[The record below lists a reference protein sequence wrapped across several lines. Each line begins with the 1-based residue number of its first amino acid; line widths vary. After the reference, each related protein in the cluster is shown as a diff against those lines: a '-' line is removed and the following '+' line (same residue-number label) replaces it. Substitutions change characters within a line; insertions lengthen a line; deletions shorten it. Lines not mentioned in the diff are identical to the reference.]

1 MIRVRYL
8 ALAAAP
14 LALAG
19 CERADDARGV
29 DHGETLLS
37 VSASG
42 QAESRP
48 DRAQFRAGIETFS
61 RNATSA
67 SDANA
72 KKIAEIVAAL
82 RELGVAEEDIQT
94 QSVNVGRIE
103 YGDREGQY
111 RAMNVVEVTMDDP
124 DRAGAAVTAVTE
136 AGANVLSGPSLTMS
150 DPEAT
155 ANLAYADAYKAA
167 RQRAEAYAEAAG
179 MEVSRVLYIRDAGGQ
194 QGETWIRGAE
204 AMNEAMVQRTSN
216 APPPPV
222 APPPPIN
229 MGPRPEEGGM
239 MVGTTRSNVFIQV
252 DFALQEK

>member
-14 LALAG
+14 LALAA
-19 CERADDARGV
+19 CERADEARGV

-61 RNATSA
+61 QNATSA
-67 SDANA
+67 SEANA
-72 KKIAEIVAAL
+72 GKIAEIVAAL
-82 RELGVAEEDIQT
+82 RELGVAEDNIQT

-124 DRAGAAVTAVTE
+124 GRAGAIKLRGVYH
-136 AGANVLSGPSLTMS
+136 LTPV
-150 DPEAT
+150 D
-155 ANLAYADAYKAA
+155 K
-167 RQRAEAYAEAAG
+167 
-179 MEVSRVLYIRDAGGQ
+179 GGQ
-194 QGETWIRGAE
+194 VVKVEDIKERDI
-204 AMNEAMVQRTSN
+204 MS
-216 APPPPV
+216 APKLDTDPTD
-222 APPPPIN
+222 AHTNHASI
-229 MGPRPEEGGM
+229 
-239 MVGTTRSNVFIQV
+239 
-252 DFALQEK
+252 